1 MKKTRRGTSEKG
13 AALVEL
19 SLCILLFFVTVYAI
33 IEFGR
38 FVYSYTV
45 LAGATREAA
54 RYAIVH
60 GSNSSSVATTDDIR
74 TQVTRYAIGLDT
86 SALAVSTTW
95 DPSNAPG
102 GVVRVQATY
111 DIAPMTRLIF
121 DQALSLSSRSEMVI
135 SQ

>member
-60 GSNSSSVATTDDIR
+60 GSNSSSVATADDIR

-121 DQALSLSSRSEMVI
+121 DQGLSLSSRSEMVI